1 MLPSIFGEDLFD
13 DFMDFPFHTAR
24 HGYQNAHGLMK
35 TDIRETKDSYELDVD
50 MPGFD
55 KKDINLELKDGYLTI
70 KANRNEEKEDKK
82 NHYLR
87 KERFTGS
94 CSRSFYVGDN
104 VQEKDVH
111 AKFENGI
118 LKLSFPKEE
127 PKQISGGSNIAIE

>member
-13 DFMDFPFHTAR
+13 DFMDFPFRTTR
-24 HGYQNAHGLMK
+24 SYQNAHGLMQ
-35 TDIRETKDSYELDVD
+35 TDIRETKDGYELDVD
-50 MPGFD
+50 LPGFD

-70 KANRNEEKEDKK
+70 KASRNEEKEDKK
-82 NHYLR
+82 HHYLR

-104 VQEKDVH
+104 VQQTEVH
-111 AKFENGI
+111 AKFDNGI

-127 PKQISGGSNIAIE
+127 PKQITGGSNIAIE

>member
-13 DFMDFPFHTAR
+13 DFMDFPFYGSR
-24 HGYQNAHGLMK
+24 HGYQNAHGLMQ
-35 TDIRETKDSYELDVD
+35 TDIRETKDGYELDVD
-50 MPGFD
+50 LPGFD
-55 KKDINLELKDGYLTI
+55 KKDIHLELKDGYLTI
-70 KANRNEEKEDKK
+70 KASRNQEKEDRK

-94 CSRSFYVGDN
+94 CSRSFYVGDT

-111 AKFENGI
+111 ANFEDGI

-127 PKQISGGSNIAIE
+127 PKQLSGGNNIAIE

>member
-13 DFMDFPFHTAR
+13 DFMDFPFRTTR
-24 HGYQNAHGLMK
+24 SYQNAHGLMQ
-35 TDIRETKDSYELDVD
+35 TDIRETKDGYELDVD
-50 MPGFD
+50 LPGFD

-70 KANRNEEKEDKK
+70 KASRNEEKEDKK
-82 NHYLR
+82 HHYLR

-104 VQEKDVH
+104 VKEEDVH
-111 AKFENGI
+111 AKFDNGI

-127 PKQISGGSNIAIE
+127 PKQLSGGSNIAIE